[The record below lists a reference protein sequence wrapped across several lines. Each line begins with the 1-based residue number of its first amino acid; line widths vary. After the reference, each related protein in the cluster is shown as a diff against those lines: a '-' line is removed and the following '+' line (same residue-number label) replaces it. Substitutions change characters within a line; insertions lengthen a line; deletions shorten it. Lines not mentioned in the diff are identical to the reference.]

1 MTQLVGKSRQIV
13 GGHANS
19 PSSPNSLAEKKTERF
34 VRFVESRDRK
44 KKRVTGRPNDGR
56 TDFLTDKK
64 RETDHGP
71 TDGRTD
77 RPSYR
82 DAWAVQK
89 KRRGSVYP
97 SVRPSRQ
104 FENKTQTDS

>member
-1 MTQLVGKSRQIV
+1 MRIRHQVQIRWLKKRQRDLSDLLNP
-13 GGHANS
+13 A
-19 PSSPNSLAEKKTERF
+19 TE
-34 VRFVESRDRK
+34 

-89 KRRGSVYP
+89 KKGGGP
-97 SVRPSRQ
+97 STRPSARHVNSKTRLRQ
-104 FENKTQTDS
+104 THEAETQVL